1 MKRLILILAIAST
14 MLALV
19 SEASAD
25 KPTREFLPADDAVL
39 EGICPFAVEVQVLA
53 NNSYIKTF
61 SDGRQLINGTL
72 KVRLT
77 NLDEPSR
84 SLDANISGPGVQR
97 ESPEGEFVLR
107 AKGRWLFFF
116 FPGDLGPGEPGAL
129 VLTTG
134 LAVLRFDADGNG
146 TFTHNT
152 GTTTDVCAA
161 LA

>member
-1 MKRLILILAIAST
+1 MKVILILATVST

-19 SEASAD
+19 PQAVAD
-25 KPTREFLPADDAVL
+25 KPTREFLPADDTVL
-39 EGICPFAVEVQVLA
+39 EGICPFPVGVHFLA

-61 SDGRQLINGTL
+61 SDGRQLLNGTL

-77 NLDEPSR
+77 NLDEPSMA
-84 SLDANISGPGVQR
+84 LDANISGPGVQR
-97 ESPEGEFVLR
+97 VSPEGEFDLR
-107 AKGRWLFFF
+107 ARGRCVFFF
-116 FPGDLGPGEPGAL
+116 FPGDLGPGEPGFL

-134 LAVLRFDADGNG
+134 LAVLRFDAEGNG
-146 TFTHNT
+146 SFTHRG